1 MKAPNRD
8 DIVKEALKE
17 INPAA
22 NKRVACEKE
31 IRNYLSI
38 LDEVH
43 ADLGKLP
50 TPAQLREQLK
60 QDASALRKVKI
71 IAGMSPKDRF
81 PNLFRGL
88 GTFILPVDRERFL
101 DDLRRLIKTADWQAE
116 HIVVRKGSK
125 PVDPVKRVAECVA
138 APSLIKKFATGRPSK
153 ARVAA
158 VLQKG
163 VRRFT
168 QRNFLA

>member
-1 MKAPNRD
+1 MKLPNRE

-22 NKRVACEKE
+22 EKKAACEKE
-31 IRNYLSI
+31 IRNYFSI

-50 TPAQLREQLK
+50 APAQLREQLK
-60 QDASALRKVKI
+60 RDASALRKVEI
-71 IAGMSPKDRF
+71 IARRSPKDKF

-88 GTFILPVDRERFL
+88 GAFVSPVDRERFL
-101 DDLRRLIKTADWQAE
+101 DDLRRLIKTADWHSE
-116 HIVVRKGSK
+116 HIDVRKGSRRT
-125 PVDPVKRVAECVA
+125 DSVKYVAERQA
-138 APSLIKKFATGRPSK
+138 APYLIKTFGIGRPSK
-153 ARVAA
+153 ARLAA

-163 VRRFT
+163 VMRFT
-168 QRNFLA
+168 R